1 MPEAEKVRAM
11 FAEISGRY
19 DLLNHLLS
27 FNLDRLWRR
36 ALVREGAQGSPRRVL
51 DLATGTGD
59 LAALFRSRLPAAR
72 VVGADFCV
80 PMMREGKRAGKEGGD
95 WVGAD
100 ALALPFREASFDLV
114 SVAFGLRN
122 FSDPAAA
129 LREVRRVLAPAG
141 RLLVLEFSMDL
152 APVFGGAYRFYF
164 RRVLPRVGKWV
175 SGSDA
180 YSYLNRSV
188 EELPPPARV
197 VSWMREAGFSSV
209 RTRRLSGGSVMLY
222 AADGANERGG
232 RPLSL

>member
-36 ALVREGAQGSPRRVL
+36 ALVREGVKGAPRRVL

-59 LAALFRSRLPAAR
+59 LAGLFRGRLPAAR

-80 PMMREGKRAGKEGGD
+80 PMMREGKRAGKDGWD
-95 WVGAD
+95 WVAAD
-100 ALALPFREASFDLV
+100 ALSLPFAAGAFEVV
-114 SVAFGLRN
+114 SLAFGLRN
-122 FSDPAAA
+122 FSDPQAA
-129 LREVRRVLAPAG
+129 LREIRRVLAPAG

-164 RRVLPRVGKWV
+164 RSVLPRVGKWV

-180 YSYLNRSV
+180 YRYLNRSV
-188 EELPPPARV
+188 EELPPPERV
-197 VSWMREAGFSSV
+197 VSWIREAGFASV
-209 RTRRLSGGSVMLY
+209 RTRRLAGGSVMLY
-222 AADGANERGG
+222 VAGTANE
-232 RPLSL
+232 PAALPFAL